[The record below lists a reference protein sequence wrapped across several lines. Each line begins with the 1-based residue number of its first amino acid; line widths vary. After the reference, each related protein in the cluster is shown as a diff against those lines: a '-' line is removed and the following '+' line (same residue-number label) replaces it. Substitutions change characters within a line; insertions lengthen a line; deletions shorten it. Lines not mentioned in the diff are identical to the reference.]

1 MDPPLPDDQTAIALN
16 EAAATSAIPSVL
28 RIGGLAKSELL
39 AALREQN
46 IQLNE
51 AAEALF
57 ADRRFTT
64 SGEARVVAVAAL
76 SVAELGFDEGAT
88 YGEIVR
94 RALDAGL
101 VECPLELGPHLR
113 LTFRDQPDSADGKPL
128 THGRV
133 PPGALLVASPPLDA
147 SDETPKGFYLR
158 HVDRVLWLRGYWSS
172 TDAVLGPGD
181 VLVFSKG
188 SAA

>member
-1 MDPPLPDDQTAIALN
+1 MHQTDGPRA
-16 EAAATSAIPSVL
+16 SIPGTL
-28 RIGGLAKSELL
+28 RIGGMAKSNLL
-39 AALREQN
+39 AALREQS

-64 SGEARVVAVAAL
+64 SGEERVVAVVAR
-76 SVAELGFDEGAT
+76 SVAELGFREGAT

-101 VECPLELGPHLR
+101 VECPLELGPYLR
-113 LTFRDQPDSADGKPL
+113 LKVRDQPDSADGRPL

-133 PPGALLVASPPLDA
+133 PPGSLLVASSPLDA

-172 TDAVLGPGD
+172 LDAILSPGD
-181 VLVFSKG
+181 VLVFCARAG
-188 SAA
+188 VRL